1 MADKLVEDGWKD
13 LGYQY
18 VNIDDCW
25 SAKMRD
31 DDGKIQP
38 DPERFPNGIKALAD
52 YVHSKGLKL
61 GIYGD
66 LGITTCSGFPGT
78 TLEKVDTDAK
88 TFAEWEID
96 MLKFDGCNSNSTEKA
111 IGYPKMSHALN
122 ATGRPIIYSCSWP
135 AYEFGLPPKLIVG
148 DFGLNYDQSKSQ
160 LALWAMLAAPF
171 FMSNDLRTISKDA
184 KTLLQNRLLIHI
196 DQDHLGL
203 QGERIEKDWDF
214 QVWKRNLTDGQFAV
228 AYLCTATDG
237 NIRTFKLSL
246 PALFIVDSIL
256 EDIGAYILL
265 DVLNSLESEYS
276 VEAQSVP
283 STITWRR
290 ELPEVML
297 NDLPEETKN
306 MYKSKEENQ
315 ILVLLSPNHF
325 LKMVWLHKQARN
337 ISTTL
342 MPQKRVTFMKLFREK
357 GLYSPVKRPK
367 NSEKESIEDSES
379 WVSRELGLT
388 CADLDE
394 VQVALQLQTHTTVW
408 FLENWQQFAD
418 HIATLTKA
426 IARSPFKKQTE
437 KVTFSFCPDGTWS
450 TGVKVDKDG
459 KGLLKLWKKQL
470 QQLNRITQPVA
481 MAIAQAYPTPKLLLR
496 AYRQC
501 STEWEKQNLL
511 SEVKVYAAG
520 KRVDRRV
527 GPDISRRLYI
537 FMTSENSDIVLDK
550 SG

>member
-1 MADKLVEDGWKD
+1 
-13 LGYQY
+13 
-18 VNIDDCW
+18 
-25 SAKMRD
+25 
-31 DDGKIQP
+31 
-38 DPERFPNGIKALAD
+38 
-52 YVHSKGLKL
+52 
-61 GIYGD
+61 
-66 LGITTCSGFPGT
+66 
-78 TLEKVDTDAK
+78 
-88 TFAEWEID
+88 
-96 MLKFDGCNSNSTEKA
+96 
-111 IGYPKMSHALN
+111 
-122 ATGRPIIYSCSWP
+122 
-135 AYEFGLPPKLIVG
+135 
-148 DFGLNYDQSKSQ
+148 
-160 LALWAMLAAPF
+160 
-171 FMSNDLRTISKDA
+171 
-184 KTLLQNRLLIHI
+184 
-196 DQDHLGL
+196 
-203 QGERIEKDWDF
+203 
-214 QVWKRNLTDGQFAV
+214 
-228 AYLCTATDG
+228 
-237 NIRTFKLSL
+237 
-246 PALFIVDSIL
+246 
-256 EDIGAYILL
+256 
-265 DVLNSLESEYS
+265 
-276 VEAQSVP
+276 
-283 STITWRR
+283 
-290 ELPEVML
+290 ML
-297 NDLPEETKN
+297 NDLPDETKN

-325 LKMVWLHKQARN
+325 LKMAWLHKQKMKGIYTEN
-337 ISTTL
+337 IYETFDSFITRVLDKQPLRAATL
-342 MPQKRVTFMKLFREK
+342 AVIGLDTYTREK

-437 KVTFSFCPDGTWS
+437 KMTFSFCPDGTWS

>member
-1 MADKLVEDGWKD
+1 MGSL
-13 LGYQY
+13 
-18 VNIDDCW
+18 CW
-25 SAKMRD
+25 
-31 DDGKIQP
+31 GTGP
-38 DPERFPNGIKALAD
+38 LPGGEPEPKPEPEGGRSEAAAAAAAAAGE
-52 YVHSKGLKL
+52 G
-61 GIYGD
+61 
-66 LGITTCSGFPGT
+66 TSGGPGNRQHRRPQ
-78 TLEKVDTDAK
+78 EERVQA
-88 TFAEWEID
+88 AS
-96 MLKFDGCNSNSTEKA
+96 CSTESRHRQA
-111 IGYPKMSHALN
+111 EAEGES
-122 ATGRPIIYSCSWP
+122 
-135 AYEFGLPPKLIVG
+135 
-148 DFGLNYDQSKSQ
+148 
-160 LALWAMLAAPF
+160 
-171 FMSNDLRTISKDA
+171 
-184 KTLLQNRLLIHI
+184 RLLET
-196 DQDHLGL
+196 
-203 QGERIEKDWDF
+203 GEDIALK
-214 QVWKRNLTDGQFAV
+214 
-228 AYLCTATDG
+228 Y
-237 NIRTFKLSL
+237 IRPDECVRYMRVCVD
-246 PALFIVDSIL
+246 PAIL
-256 EDIGAYILL
+256 EDVGAYILL

-325 LKMVWLHKQARN
+325 LKMVWLHKQKMKGIFTEN
-337 ISTTL
+337 IYETFDSFITRVLDKQPLRAATL
-342 MPQKRVTFMKLFREK
+342 AVIGLDTYTREK